1 MTYKEAFAKRHPDL
15 TLANERETCYYTC
28 PDDAGLCPHIDSC
41 PHDPQGKVSCR
52 YCWDRE
58 MPTEEA
64 IK

>member
-1 MTYKEAFAKRHPDL
+1 MTYKEAYHIKHPDIP
-15 TLANERETCYYTC
+15 ADSCYYTC

-58 MPTEEA
+58 MPTAEVSE
-64 IK
+64 